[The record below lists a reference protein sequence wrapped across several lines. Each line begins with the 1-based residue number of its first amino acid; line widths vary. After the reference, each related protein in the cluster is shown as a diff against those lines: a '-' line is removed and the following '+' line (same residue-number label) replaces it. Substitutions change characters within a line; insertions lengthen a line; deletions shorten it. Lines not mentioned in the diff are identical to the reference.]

1 MKRIPL
7 PVQATNSSTPRSVE
21 VREIPIELCQ
31 FVKFGG
37 LADTGGEA
45 KTLISQGRVLLNGVI
60 ETQKRKKL
68 AAGDKVKVDGHT
80 IIVALAA
87 S

>member
-7 PVQATNSSTPRSVE
+7 PVQATNSSTPRHVA

-45 KTLISQGRVLLNGVI
+45 KTLIAQGRVLLNGEI

-68 AAGDKVKVDGHT
+68 AVGDKVKVDGHT
-80 IIVALAA
+80 IVVQLA
-87 S
+87 

>member
-1 MKRIPL
+1 MLFRS
-7 PVQATNSSTPRSVE
+7 NSSTPRHVA

-45 KTLISQGRVLLNGVI
+45 KTLIAQGRVLLNGEI

-68 AAGDKVKVDGHT
+68 AVGDKVKVDGHT
-80 IIVALAA
+80 IVVQLA
-87 S
+87 